1 MIEYSSKPRIV
12 VLNTRAANV
21 HSVEKAL
28 HKVGAAPI
36 VTSDPAELE
45 SADAA
50 VLPGVGASDAV
61 MTALNTLGMT
71 ESVKKFAASGKPL
84 LCVCVGL
91 QVLFDSSEEGELPG
105 LGLVD
110 GNVQLIPTGMIDDLG
125 AAMKVPHMGWNEV
138 LFTGDVTNRNPIFK
152 GIPQGSHFYFV
163 HSYRCVPDQQAEVA
177 ATSNYGVE
185 ICAAIARDNI
195 VGTQFHPEKSGD
207 VGLQIYKNFLDL
219 ASDLSNQQPC
229 FPARPKEL

>member
-1 MIEYSSKPRIV
+1 MTAIPTNPRIV

-28 HKVGAAPI
+28 RKVGADPV
-36 VTSDPAELE
+36 VTSDPGELE
-45 SADAA
+45 TADAA

-61 MTALNTLGMT
+61 MRALNTLGMS
-71 ESVKKFAASGKPL
+71 EPVKNFAGYGKPL

-110 GNVQLIPTGMIDDLG
+110 GDVRLITSGMTDELG

-138 LFTGDVTNRNPIFK
+138 TFAGDDGDRNPMFK

-163 HSYRCVPDQQAEVA
+163 HSYRCVPDKEAEIA
-177 ATSNYGVE
+177 ATTQYGVE
-185 ICAAIARDNI
+185 ICAAVARGNVI
-195 VGTQFHPEKSGD
+195 GTQFHPEKSGD

-219 ASDLSNQQPC
+219 AVESVS
-229 FPARPKEL
+229 

>member
-1 MIEYSSKPRIV
+1 MTENSTNPRIV

-28 HKVGAAPI
+28 RKVGADPV
-36 VTSDPAELE
+36 VTSDPAELA

-71 ESVKKFAASGKPL
+71 EPVKEFAASGKPL

-91 QVLFDSSEEGELPG
+91 QVLFESSEEGELPG

-110 GNVQLIPTGMIDDLG
+110 GNVQLIPTGMIDELG

-138 LFTGDVTNRNPIFK
+138 QFTGDDANLNPMFK
-152 GIPQGSHFYFV
+152 DIPQGSHFYFV
-163 HSYRCVPDQQAEVA
+163 HSYRCVPDQKAEVA

-185 ICAAIARDNI
+185 ICAAVARGNV

-207 VGLQIYKNFLDL
+207 VGLKIYQNFLDL
-219 ASDLSNQQPC
+219 ASN
-229 FPARPKEL
+229 

>member
-1 MIEYSSKPRIV
+1 MTENYNNPRIV

-28 HKVGAAPI
+28 RKVGADPV
-36 VTSDPAELE
+36 VTSDPAELA

-61 MTALNTLGMT
+61 MKALNTLKMV
-71 ESVKKFAASGKPL
+71 EPVKEFAASGKPL

-91 QVLFDSSEEGELPG
+91 QVLFESSEEGELAG
-105 LGLVD
+105 LGLVE
-110 GNVQLIPTGMIDDLG
+110 GTVQLIPTGMTDDLG
-125 AAMKVPHMGWNEV
+125 FAMKVPHMGWNEV
-138 LFTGDVTNRNPIFK
+138 QFTEDEENRNRLFR

-163 HSYRCVPDQQAEVA
+163 HSYRCVPDKRAEIA
-177 ATSNYGVE
+177 ATTNYGVE
-185 ICAAIARDNI
+185 ICAAIAQGNV
-195 VGTQFHPEKSGD
+195 VGTQFHPEKSGE

-219 ASDLSNQQPC
+219 AATMSSSPNGT
-229 FPARPKEL
+229 K

>member
-1 MIEYSSKPRIV
+1 MTENSTNPRIV

-28 HKVGAAPI
+28 RKVGADPV
-36 VTSDPAELE
+36 VTSDPAELA

-71 ESVKKFAASGKPL
+71 EPVKEFAASGKPL

-91 QVLFDSSEEGELPG
+91 QVLFESSEEGELPG

-110 GNVQLIPTGMIDDLG
+110 GNVQLIPTGMIDELG

-138 LFTGDVTNRNPIFK
+138 QFTGDDANLNPMFK
-152 GIPQGSHFYFV
+152 DIPQGSHFYFV
-163 HSYRCVPDQQAEVA
+163 HSYRCVPDQKEEVA

-185 ICAAIARDNI
+185 ICAAVARGNV

-207 VGLQIYKNFLDL
+207 VGLQIYQNFLDL
-219 ASDLSNQQPC
+219 ASN
-229 FPARPKEL
+229 

>member
-1 MIEYSSKPRIV
+1 MTENSKKPRIV

-28 HKVGAAPI
+28 RKVGADPI
-36 VTSDPAELE
+36 VTSDPAELAT
-45 SADAA
+45 ADAA

-61 MTALNTLGMT
+61 MTALKNLDML
-71 ESVKKFAASGKPL
+71 EPIKEFAASGKPL
-84 LCVCVGL
+84 LCICVGL
-91 QVLFDSSEEGELPG
+91 QVLFESSEEGELPG

-110 GNVQLIPTGMIDDLG
+110 GNVQLIPNGMTDELG
-125 AAMKVPHMGWNEV
+125 SAMKVPHMGWNEV
-138 LFTGDVTNRNPIFK
+138 QFTDDETERNPMFK

-163 HSYRCVPDQQAEVA
+163 HSYRCVPDQQAEIA
-177 ATSNYGVE
+177 ASTNYGVE
-185 ICAAIARDNI
+185 ICAAVARGNV

-219 ASDLSNQQPC
+219 ASTTANN
-229 FPARPKEL
+229 

>member
-1 MIEYSSKPRIV
+1 MTENSTNPRIV

-28 HKVGAAPI
+28 RKVGADPV
-36 VTSDPAELE
+36 VTSDPAELA

-71 ESVKKFAASGKPL
+71 EPVKEFAASGKPL

-91 QVLFDSSEEGELPG
+91 QVLFESSEEGELPG

-110 GNVQLIPTGMIDDLG
+110 GNVQLIPTGMIDELG

-138 LFTGDVTNRNPIFK
+138 QFTGDDANLNPMFK
-152 GIPQGSHFYFV
+152 DIPQGSHFYFV
-163 HSYRCVPDQQAEVA
+163 HSYRCVPDQKEEVA

-185 ICAAIARDNI
+185 ICAAVARGNI

-207 VGLQIYKNFLDL
+207 VGLKIYQNFLDL
-219 ASDLSNQQPC
+219 ASN
-229 FPARPKEL
+229 

>member
-1 MIEYSSKPRIV
+1 MTENSNKPRIV

-28 HKVGAAPI
+28 RKVGADPI
-36 VTSDPAELE
+36 VTSDPTELE

-61 MTALNTLGMT
+61 MKALNTLGMADP
-71 ESVKKFAASGKPL
+71 VKEFAASGKPL

-105 LGLVD
+105 LGLID
-110 GNVQLIPTGMIDDLG
+110 GNVELIPTGMTDELG
-125 AAMKVPHMGWNEV
+125 TAMKVPHMGWNEV
-138 LFTGDVTNRNPIFK
+138 QFTGDDVNRNPMFK
-152 GIPQGSHFYFV
+152 DIPQGSHFYFV

-185 ICAAIARDNI
+185 ICAAVARGNV

-219 ASDLSNQQPC
+219 ASN
-229 FPARPKEL
+229 PKN